1 MTLRDAFSH
10 PHTPLSVLSFSLV
23 FSMGNNAYGQCGRRI
38 VEDEV
43 YRCVFLHSAVGEIHQ
58 QFSDVTE
65 KPAGFGDFIWR
76 RLWSLLKLLFW
87 KLYETAFSIE
97 VYPRC
102 HRARGCLSCTGL
114 QSIAGL
120 TQEDRQSFRLT
131 FIPMANL
138 ESVGNSTCMEEPHR
152 PGEGM

>member
-1 MTLRDAFSH
+1 MTLHDASS
-10 PHTPLSVLSFSLV
+10 HTPLSVLSFSLV
-23 FSMGNNAYGQCGRRI
+23 FSMGNNSYGQCGRRI

-43 YRCVFLHSAVGEIHQ
+43 YRCVFLHSAAGEIHQ
-58 QFSDVTE
+58 QFSDITE

-87 KLYETAFSIE
+87 KTAFSIE
-97 VYPRC
+97 AYPRC

-120 TQEDRQSFRLT
+120 TQEDRQSFRFTVTPL
-131 FIPMANL
+131 ANL
-138 ESVGNSTCMEEPHR
+138 ESATNSTCMEPHR
-152 PGEGM
+152 PGEGI